1 MVPNGFKSAPS
12 GGPEMTRGIDLL
24 PSPAKVAPLR
34 AGSDLGRAGLF
45 GFVALCV
52 FAVLSPFSQ
61 GMPGFGLDPSW
72 CAVLGEAPTLGLRTG
87 QDVIYTGGPLSP
99 LYTRWFDADRFW
111 LYLGL
116 HLGLILTVAL
126 GIATLAGQHNRFGA
140 AAVLSLGTVS
150 VIDQRDALFFCIP
163 VLTALVVLSQL
174 RSRIEY
180 VAVWAG
186 LAGTAV
192 AALAKFSTVP
202 PAMVGFLVAD
212 GVLVSRRQV
221 PFLTVGFL
229 AIFFGAFAVLEGAG
243 SFLPFVR
250 GSFTVSAGYTDAMG
264 IAGPVPE
271 LLAYLCGGAVALAA
285 MGYCEVRALR
295 DRRTSWLDAAA
306 RGLSSA
312 SWCSSRSRVALS
324 DTISTRSSP
333 GRALRWR
340 R

>member
-1 MVPNGFKSAPS
+1 
-12 GGPEMTRGIDLL
+12 L
-24 PSPAKVAPLR
+24 
-34 AGSDLGRAGLF
+34 
-45 GFVALCV
+45 

-61 GMPGFGLDPSW
+61 FMPGFGLDPSW
-72 CAVLGEAPTLGLRTG
+72 IAVLGEAPTLGLRTG
-87 QDVIYTGGPLSP
+87 HDVISTGGPLSP
-99 LYTRWFDADRFW
+99 LYTRWFNADRFW
-111 LYLGL
+111 LYLSL

-150 VIDQRDALFFCIP
+150 LIDVRDALLFCIP
-163 VLTALVVLSQL
+163 ALTALVVLSQL

-186 LAGTAV
+186 LAVTAV
-192 AALAKFSTVP
+192 VALAKFSSVP
-202 PAMVGFLVAD
+202 PAMVAFLVAD

-250 GSFTVSAGYTDAMG
+250 GSFTVSAGYTDAMWVAWG
-264 IAGPVPE
+264 TAPV

-285 MGYCEVRALR
+285 MGYCEFRALR
-295 DRRTSWLDAAA
+295 DRRTSWLDSAA
-306 RGLSSA
+306 RGLIIGALVFISFKA
-312 SWCSSRSRVALS
+312 GFVRYDIGHTMIAWAGLALAVLIYALVAPPDQDRSVCRGCG
-324 DTISTRSSP
+324 P
-333 GRALRWR
+333 
-340 R
+340 